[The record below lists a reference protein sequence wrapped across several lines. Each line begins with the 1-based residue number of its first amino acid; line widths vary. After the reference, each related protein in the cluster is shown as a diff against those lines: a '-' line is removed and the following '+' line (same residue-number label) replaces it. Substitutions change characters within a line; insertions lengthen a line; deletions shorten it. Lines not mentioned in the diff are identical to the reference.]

1 MAVIILWGFA
11 ITCIEKDDAA
21 ADFKKGKAWVA
32 QNFTWLYIGAA
43 PRPAAAHALARMHR
57 LEHGPT
63 LAGTQN
69 VWCLFLI
76 YLAFSRF
83 AGTGVAVSGDRGA
96 GKRED

>member
-43 PRPAAAHALARMHR
+43 PYPAPAPRPGPHAPSRARPDTCRHSER
-57 LEHGPT
+57 LVP
-63 LAGTQN
+63 LPD
-69 VWCLFLI
+69 LPRL
-76 YLAFSRF
+76 LPLR
-83 AGTGVAVSGDRGA
+83 GDRG
-96 GKRED
+96 GSEWGPGCR

>member
-43 PRPAAAHALARMHR
+43 
-57 LEHGPT
+57 T
-63 LAGTQN
+63 
-69 VWCLFLI
+69 
-76 YLAFSRF
+76 S
-83 AGTGVAVSGDRGA
+83 
-96 GKRED
+96 